1 VAKANITL
9 SVDAELLRE
18 ARILAAQ
25 EGTSVS
31 RLLADRLEDLI
42 RRNKAYEAA
51 RRRAVARLRKGFR
64 LEWTPPRSRDALHE
78 R

>member
-1 VAKANITL
+1 VARTNITL
-9 SVDAELLRE
+9 SVDTELLRE

-42 RRNKAYEAA
+42 RRHKAYDSAK
-51 RRRAVARLRKGFR
+51 RRALVRLRKGYE
-64 LEWTPPRSRDALHE
+64 LGWKKPPSRDALHE